1 MTKKKYFANYVVN
14 NNTTLLNPIVDT
26 SLIRVTKRIKE
37 AAKGEIF
44 CSLTNRGSF
53 WVADETGNQIVIG
66 DIFISKNLKP
76 YTRLRTL

>member
-1 MTKKKYFANYVVN
+1 MKKYFANYVVN
-14 NNTTLLNPIVDT
+14 NNSSLLHPIEDT
-26 SLIRVTKRIKE
+26 NLLRITKRIKE

-66 DIFISKNLKP
+66 DIFISKKLKP

>member
-1 MTKKKYFANYVVN
+1 MKKYFANYVVN
-14 NNTTLLNPIVDT
+14 NNTTLVNPIVDT

-37 AAKGEIF
+37 LAKGEIF
-44 CSLTNRGSF
+44 CSSTNRASF

-76 YTRLRTL
+76 YTRFRTL